1 MLGVVVQTMAH
12 RTTLSS
18 VDRVIAL
25 ALAAVWLVVGVAG
38 VVLGLIHGRP
48 LLVALA
54 LLAVWYGVIWC
65 RVAALSRKLTSWREF
80 IAPWRAP

>member
-12 RTTLSS
+12 RTILSR

-38 VVLGLIHGRP
+38 
-48 LLVALA
+48 VALA

-80 IAPWRAP
+80 IAPWRAQ